1 MMDLYM
7 VGLRH
12 IPTHNHG
19 DTFLHGGNML
29 LRFDNAV
36 DDDGMVVITMTMV
49 MIVMMMM
56 MTIEI
61 MAKLDLHLYREES
74 FCSKYNCRY

>member
-12 IPTHNHG
+12 IPTHDHS
-19 DTFLHGGNML
+19 DIFLHGGNML

-49 MIVMMMM
+49 MIVIVM

-61 MAKLDLHLYREES
+61 MVKLDLHL
-74 FCSKYNCRY
+74 

>member
-1 MMDLYM
+1 MDDGFFM
-7 VGLRH
+7 VGLCH

-61 MAKLDLHLYREES
+61 MVKLDLHL
-74 FCSKYNCRY
+74 

>member
-1 MMDLYM
+1 M
-7 VGLRH
+7 VGLCH

-49 MIVMMMM
+49 MIVIVMMMM

-61 MAKLDLHLYREES
+61 KVKLAMDSEN
-74 FCSKYNCRY
+74 KVGPATN

>member
-29 LRFDNAV
+29 LCFDNAV

-49 MIVMMMM
+49 MIVIVMMMM

-61 MAKLDLHLYREES
+61 MVKLAMDSEN
-74 FCSKYNCRY
+74 KVGPATN